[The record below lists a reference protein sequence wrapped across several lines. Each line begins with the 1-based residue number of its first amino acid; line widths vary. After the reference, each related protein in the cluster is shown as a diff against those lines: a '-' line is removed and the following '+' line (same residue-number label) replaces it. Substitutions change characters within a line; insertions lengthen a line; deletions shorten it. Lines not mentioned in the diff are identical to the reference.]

1 MKQIDLLIRAVGK
14 FSLWLNATL
23 SFAFLYLP
31 IFILVIYSF
40 NDSRFNAVWRGFTL
54 KWYDNLLQGV
64 TDNAVSNVI
73 IWDALKNSLF
83 VGTISTLLATIFG
96 TMIALALERFRFPG
110 RNVLEAILFLPIIIP
125 EITIGISLLVFF
137 SLGLRLII

>member
-1 MKQIDLLIRAVGK
+1 MILHNDNSLSRKLKVSKMKQIDLLIRTVGK
-14 FSLWLNATL
+14 FGLWLNATL

-83 VGTISTLLATIFG
+83 VATISTLLATIFG

-110 RNVLEAILFLPIIIP
+110 RNVLEL
-125 EITIGISLLVFF
+125 SL
-137 SLGLRLII
+137 IHI